1 MNISSSARNRARVN
15 RLIETV
21 RIMQTG
27 ASDNKLHNPLAAQ
40 SNTGNSLAVP

>member
-1 MNISSSARNRARVN
+1 MNISSSARHRAKVN

-21 RIMQTG
+21 RVMQTG
-27 ASDNKLHNPLAAQ
+27 ASDNKRQNPLAAQ

>member
-21 RIMQTG
+21 RVLSRT
-27 ASDNKLHNPLAAQ
+27 ASDNKCQNPLAAQ